1 MNPLMKAARAVLPL
15 ALLVSFIALPSAVA
29 AGQETQGS
37 TQMTAADIQ
46 RLETAVYDANA
57 ALERLRSQNPE
68 RADQLQARLD
78 ELRDEVTYLKV
89 KQRKKEGASRSEYG
103 TLRDHI
109 DDVRIEA
116 RNAMQGA
123 DRTEP
128 ARGGVEGGALPPPT
142 EDRPSSGSGGGW
154 GATKPGT
161 GSRTGTGTR
170 DRTEGDTTPARQGKT
185 SRPNE
190 VPAGTEIDV
199 RLETAL
205 SSSTAQVEDRFNAT
219 TMADLYNGSRVLIPS
234 GSSVRGVVTA
244 VNKAG
249 RVDRTGKLTL
259 SFDRVTV
266 NGRSYP
272 LNGTVTEA
280 LQSGG
285 YRQDAGKIGGGAAVG
300 AILGGILGG
309 LKGALAGILIG
320 GGGVV
325 AATEGQDVN
334 LPAGTVLRI
343 RLESPV
349 TIGK

>member
-1 MNPLMKAARAVLPL
+1 MQPLMKATRILAPI
-15 ALLVSFIALPSAVA
+15 ALLVSLLVLPAPA
-29 AGQETQGS
+29 AGQEAQAS
-37 TQMTAADIQ
+37 SAQMTTADVQ
-46 RLETAVYDANA
+46 RLEAAIYDANS

-68 RADQLQARLD
+68 RAEQLQARLD
-78 ELRDEVTYLKV
+78 ELREEVTYLKV

-103 TLRDHI
+103 TLRDKI

-116 RNAMQGA
+116 RNAMPG
-123 DRTEP
+123 TERP
-128 ARGGVEGGALPPPT
+128 AGELAPPSGGVYAPRGQ
-142 EDRPSSGSGGGW
+142 DRPPSTTGGTRQP
-154 GATKPGT
+154 GA
-161 GSRTGTGTR
+161 GTGTR
-170 DRTEGDTTPARQGKT
+170 DRAESDTEPARQGT
-185 SRPNE
+185 TTRPNE
-190 VPAGTEIDV
+190 IPAGTELDV
-199 RLETAL
+199 RLEGPL
-205 SSSTAQVEDRFNAT
+205 SSETAQVEDRFTAT
-219 TMADLYNGSRVLIPS
+219 TVADLYNGSRIMIPS

-272 LNGTVTEA
+272 LNGTVIEA

-285 YRQDAGKIGGGAAVG
+285 YREDAGKIGAGAGVG
-300 AILGGILGG
+300 AIIGGILGG

-325 AATEGQDVN
+325 AATEGKDVN

-343 RLESPV
+343 RLETPV
-349 TIGK
+349 TIK